1 MGASVVAKLLPSMA
15 IVLPILENC
24 DWLVPMMLANFASW
38 VAAVSASRSVEALLR
53 SIMTRANSSMC
64 SVAIPSCPPVAMTAL
79 ISSVDVAISVD
90 ILLEA
95 SASLL
100 KSSSVP
106 FTVFRT
112 YANEDSK
119 SILALTAVV
128 PSATIGVVMCVV
140 SVFPALVMALDR
152 VPHFFEK
159 FVSAVPAC
167 VHADFIR

>member
-1 MGASVVAKLLPSMA
+1 
-15 IVLPILENC
+15 
-24 DWLVPMMLANFASW
+24 
-38 VAAVSASRSVEALLR
+38 
-53 SIMTRANSSMC
+53 
-64 SVAIPSCPPVAMTAL
+64 MTAL

-90 ILLEA
+90 IRLEA

-106 FTVFRT
+106 LTVFRT

-128 PSATIGVVMCVV
+128 PKATIGVVMCVV
-140 SVFPALVMALDR
+140 SVLPALVMALDR

-159 FVSAVPAC
+159 FVSTVPAC
-167 VHADFIR
+167 VHADFIRYSSSVSFLISASVSRAAAFALFRSVAALEAVSALFCMVFCRALT